1 MKKIYFYI
9 IVICVI
15 WSISAVSCEKEE
27 ETLGDIE
34 LPPAPLIS
42 QTENWAVIETDY
54 LRLRE
59 RPEKESPLV
68 TTLWKGYVLEVL
80 SRNPAKVIMDGFED
94 YWYKVNYDG
103 LQGWVFGSY
112 LKIFNSREAAE
123 VGARSI
129 RAD

>member
-1 MKKIYFYI
+1 MKRITVFI
-9 IVICVI
+9 ILITAASVFPLI
-15 WSISAVSCEKEE
+15 SCEKEE
-27 ETLGDIE
+27 EQFGDIE

-42 QTENWAVIETDY
+42 ESERWAVIEAAY

-59 RPEKESPLV
+59 RPETDSRLV

-80 SRNPAKVIMDGFED
+80 SRSSSKMYMDDLED
-94 YWYKVNYDG
+94 YWYQINYDG

-112 LKIFNSREAAE
+112 LKIYDSHEEAE
-123 VGARSI
+123 IGARSI